1 MKSLWRAVK
10 PDSLF
15 GFILLVLILGAA
27 ANQFINFYAVC
38 SIQHSLAREVLGIG
52 HDYVSSVYQALNTM
66 EGPQREAYLKKLDS
80 SRGVMRCV

>member
-66 EGPQREAYLKKLDS
+66 EGP
-80 SRGVMRCV
+80 